1 MEDWPPVGKSLIL
14 FGAIL
19 IVVGILFTF
28 VDKIPF
34 LGRLPGDIH
43 IKKDHFSFYFP
54 IATSVIVSVIVSLVM
69 WLFRR

>member
-1 MEDWPPVGKSLIL
+1 MEDWPVGKSLIL